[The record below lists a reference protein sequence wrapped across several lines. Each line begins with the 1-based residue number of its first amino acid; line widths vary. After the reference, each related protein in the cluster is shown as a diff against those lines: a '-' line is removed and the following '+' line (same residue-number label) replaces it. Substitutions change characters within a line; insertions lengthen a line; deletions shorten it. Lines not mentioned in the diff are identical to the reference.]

1 MIKKFNFKKKIGWC
15 HSSRGRPLPISGRPV
30 VLVVKFSWKKHH
42 KKSCIVPLPIRGRH
56 FEITAGLQKASGE
69 WGAVEEGKEGDM
81 ACKQEGK
88 EGDMACK
95 QEGKEGDMACKQLH
109 PPSPRLTLGYLCR
122 GGCRDQRGQT
132 PLEY

>member
-1 MIKKFNFKKKIGWC
+1 
-15 HSSRGRPLPISGRPV
+15 
-30 VLVVKFSWKKHH
+30 
-42 KKSCIVPLPIRGRH
+42 
-56 FEITAGLQKASGE
+56 
-69 WGAVEEGKEGDM
+69 VEEGKEGDM